1 MAVSLD
7 EAFKQESE
15 REEKEKDEEVGFFES
30 ALAGV
35 ATGLWNIPKGVFSL
49 GATMLDLVGD
59 TNMARDVE
67 AWFDEQN
74 PWDDEAEART
84 IGKITT
90 ALSQIAIPAGV
101 GFKVGSAAARA
112 WQAKNATD
120 IAQKALAAKKAGK
133 YFSLARAGELISKTP
148 GRASLTGGIVGSGLG
163 EAVVADEDIGTFA
176 DMAEGTSLEP
186 LALTMMDK
194 NQSLEGREDAFRRLK
209 NRLKFG
215 TEGALFNLAL
225 VGAGKGIQRLRGR
238 GAHKGLDEGLDEYG
252 KTTIEQDFQKVGSRY
267 GLRPEGTGTKAIHE
281 MKGYHQGTEKAIR
294 RAAGVTVAEVDTAI
308 KDLGKNISDVQ
319 GYRNTPAGQELF
331 RKNLMDKVLAPNPKD
346 KFGRNIDAGTLL
358 KPEAKTR
365 ILKELEL
372 VRRYNKLRH
381 KIRELTPR
389 MNNPRLD
396 MDARRALQQEL
407 DTLRNEW
414 NSLRRTNPD
423 IIDLVKRV
431 EGEGAF
437 KADDYYRS
445 TDENLTGDAAK
456 ALKQMMD
463 EVSKTGGAIKPL
475 EDSVIQMRMA
485 IDNMSGRLGIG
496 GTSDE
501 AFETVK
507 ANLGKYMTKVYRHH
521 EQKGLWGLGKYKPM
535 AEEINAAK
543 SSFVD
548 SRLIGA
554 RRKILA
560 DKLKAAN
567 ASARAATTPGTLAEV
582 IKKGDPMWQQF
593 EKEAIEQVDKLSK
606 NPKYIEGIE
615 READEAIARYLD
627 KIAKDEIA
635 VPGSIK
641 KKGFGDVDVKELD
654 EIRIDNSVLKE
665 RVLEPWQR
673 HLLGEV
679 KDPSYTFFATVGKQ
693 AHLNSTLRI
702 MDDIAKMGTQ
712 GDNPFVK
719 TADEVI
725 DAIDPRTGDVDV
737 RKWKKVDGLEGIAT
751 PLDNLY
757 IKAPYY
763 DAIFDTRSNWL
774 DRSSVG
780 LFYKYAILG
789 PKATSQIA
797 KTILSP
803 LTHVRNA
810 LSAGAFVAANGA
822 FFPNYGDI
830 QMLLPKALGGQ
841 AIYKQAW
848 NLSGK
853 RVLGTMTKADEA
865 LYQRLLK
872 VGVVDSQVQAGE
884 IKQLLDD
891 ILKDPSKIDR
901 QMGSRIPSKVDA
913 ARRKALK
920 GFAKLQD
927 SYVAE
932 DDFWKVINWSL
943 ERNRY
948 DQLAKTMGLNRDN
961 FKEFLTPGTV
971 KGNSSAGK
979 YFQKMAQRKGYIN
992 SAITPEEGFSNFLDE
1007 VAGKLTRNNVPNYGY
1022 IGRTGRALRQ
1032 TPFGNFIAFPIEIMR
1047 TGNNIYTTAIDE
1059 ITTGIGKGT
1068 WDNPEF
1074 KELYQMGLKRL
1085 FSFGATTVGVPSSLV
1100 ATAKAYH
1107 DVDDE
1112 EMDALRKMVPEWS
1125 KNSTLIPMG
1134 RDENGYLKYIDF
1146 SYSNAYDTLI
1156 RPFNAIVTALGENE
1170 GRDSLMKALGTGMED
1185 SLSEILKPYATE
1197 SIYTEALIDAVIRKG
1212 VGRGGRKIWNDEDDW
1227 GVKTGKSLLHLGKAL
1242 EPGSWRQLI
1251 RIGRAAT
1258 GTTDKYGRHHKL
1270 EDEIH
1275 SLYGMRIINSDPENS
1290 MKYMITDFTKRL
1302 TNDRNLFQSPLIK
1315 GGRVSPNDILNRYK
1329 YSEAKRFAT
1338 MKEMYQQIEAAR
1350 KLGVPD
1356 SKIKKMLY
1364 ARKGLDRD
1372 VAKDVLKGLYEPKRP
1387 STFFKKRIAEI
1398 NRDLNEKEGVD
1409 IENPYQLALPF
1420 IMEII
1425 RSNSNISLLDDYI
1438 KIPEFEEE
1446 IPDPT
1451 GALGLKV
1458 QNMLPG
1464 NTQVPQNYNLD
1475 AGIVQAFNQGT
1486 GTDQVSPVTGLTY
1499 VEESLLKPWEK
1510 IIKQKERTT

>member
-1 MAVSLD
+1 
-7 EAFKQESE
+7 
-15 REEKEKDEEVGFFES
+15 
-30 ALAGV
+30 
-35 ATGLWNIPKGVFSL
+35 
-49 GATMLDLVGD
+49 
-59 TNMARDVE
+59 
-67 AWFDEQN
+67 
-74 PWDDEAEART
+74 
-84 IGKITT
+84 
-90 ALSQIAIPAGV
+90 
-101 GFKVGSAAARA
+101 
-112 WQAKNATD
+112 
-120 IAQKALAAKKAGK
+120 
-133 YFSLARAGELISKTP
+133 
-148 GRASLTGGIVGSGLG
+148 
-163 EAVVADEDIGTFA
+163 
-176 DMAEGTSLEP
+176 
-186 LALTMMDK
+186 
-194 NQSLEGREDAFRRLK
+194 
-209 NRLKFG
+209 
-215 TEGALFNLAL
+215 
-225 VGAGKGIQRLRGR
+225 
-238 GAHKGLDEGLDEYG
+238 
-252 KTTIEQDFQKVGSRY
+252 
-267 GLRPEGTGTKAIHE
+267 
-281 MKGYHQGTEKAIR
+281 
-294 RAAGVTVAEVDTAI
+294 
-308 KDLGKNISDVQ
+308 
-319 GYRNTPAGQELF
+319 
-331 RKNLMDKVLAPNPKD
+331 
-346 KFGRNIDAGTLL
+346 
-358 KPEAKTR
+358 
-365 ILKELEL
+365 
-372 VRRYNKLRH
+372 
-381 KIRELTPR
+381 
-389 MNNPRLD
+389 
-396 MDARRALQQEL
+396 
-407 DTLRNEW
+407 
-414 NSLRRTNPD
+414 
-423 IIDLVKRV
+423 
-431 EGEGAF
+431 
-437 KADDYYRS
+437 
-445 TDENLTGDAAK
+445 
-456 ALKQMMD
+456 
-463 EVSKTGGAIKPL
+463 
-475 EDSVIQMRMA
+475 
-485 IDNMSGRLGIG
+485 
-496 GTSDE
+496 
-501 AFETVK
+501 
-507 ANLGKYMTKVYRHH
+507 MTKVYQHF
-521 EQKGLWGLGKYKPM
+521 EQKGLFGLGKYKPVTQ
-535 AEEINAAK
+535 EINAAK

-548 SRLIGA
+548 SRLVAA
-554 RRKILA
+554 RREILA
-560 DKLKAAN
+560 SKLKAAK
-567 ASARAATTPGTLAEV
+567 ASGQEV
-582 IKKGDPMWQQF
+582 IKQGDPLWQQF
-593 EKEAIEQVDKLSK
+593 EKEAIEEVDKLTK
-606 NPKYIEGIE
+606 RKGFIEGIE
-615 READEAIARYLD
+615 READEAVARYLD

-641 KKGFGDVDVKELD
+641 KGLGDVDVKELD
-654 EIRIDNSVLKE
+654 EIKIDNSVLKKQ
-665 RVLEPWQR
+665 VLEPWQR

-693 AHLNSTLRI
+693 AHLNSTLKI
-702 MDDIAKMGTQ
+702 MDDISRMGIQ
-712 GDNPFVK
+712 GANPFIK
-719 TADEVI
+719 SADEVI
-725 DAIDPRTGDVDV
+725 DAVDPKTGDIDA

-780 LFYKYAILG
+780 LFYKYAVLG

-822 FFPNYGDI
+822 FFPNYGDV

-841 AIYKQAW
+841 AVYKQAW

-901 QMGSRIPSKVDA
+901 QIGSRIPNKIDA

-971 KGNSSAGK
+971 KGDSSAGK

-1007 VAGKLTRNNVPNYGY
+1007 VAGKLTRNNVPNYAY
-1022 IGRTGRALRQ
+1022 VGRTGRALRQ

-1047 TGNNIYTTAIDE
+1047 TGNNIYTQAIDE
-1059 ITTGIGKGT
+1059 ITTGIGKGS

-1074 KELYQMGLKRL
+1074 KELYQLGLRRL
-1085 FSFGATTVGVPSSLV
+1085 FSFGTTAAGVPAGLV

-1107 DVDDE
+1107 DVDDQ
-1112 EMDALRKMVPEWS
+1112 EMDALRRMVPEWS

-1156 RPFNAIVTALGENE
+1156 RPFNSIVTALGENE
-1170 GRDSLMKALGTGMED
+1170 GRDSLMKALGTGMQD
-1185 SLSEILKPYATE
+1185 SLSEVLKPYATE
-1197 SIYTEALIDAVIRKG
+1197 SIYTEALLDSVIRRG

-1242 EPGSWRQLI
+1242 EPGSWRQLV
-1251 RIGRAAT
+1251 RIGQAAT

-1290 MKYMITDFTKRL
+1290 MKYMISDFTKRL

-1329 YSEAKRFAT
+1329 YSEAKRFAS
-1338 MKEMYQQIEAAR
+1338 MKDMYRDIEAAR
-1350 KLGVPD
+1350 TLGM
-1356 SKIKKMLY
+1356 SNAKIKKMLY

-1372 VAKDVLKGLYEPKRP
+1372 VAKDVLKGLYEPKKP
-1387 STFFKKRIAEI
+1387 STFFKKRMAEI

-1409 IENPYQLALPF
+1409 IENPYQLAKPF
-1420 IMEII
+1420 IREII
-1425 RSNSNISLLDDYI
+1425 RSNRNISLMDDYI

-1464 NTQVPQNYNLD
+1464 NTATPQNFNLD

-1499 VEESLLKPWEK
+1499 VEDSLLKPWEK
-1510 IIKQKERTT
+1510 ILKQKERTT

>member
-7 EAFKQESE
+7 KFLDQESE
-15 REEKEKDEEVGFFES
+15 REETKKDEEVGFFES

-35 ATGLWNIPKGVFSL
+35 ATGLWNIPKTAFSL
-49 GATMLDLVGD
+49 GATVMDLVGD
-59 TNMARDVE
+59 TNTARDVE
-67 AWFDEQN
+67 AWFDEVN

-84 IGKITT
+84 IGKITS
-90 ALSQIAIPAGV
+90 ALAQVAIPAGV
-101 GFKVGSAAARA
+101 GFKLGSAAART
-112 WQAKNATD
+112 WQAKNAAD
-120 IAQKALAAKKAGK
+120 LAQKALAAKKAGK
-133 YFSLARAGELISKTP
+133 YFSLAKAGELISRTP
-148 GRASLTGGIVGSGLG
+148 GRASLTGGLLG
-163 EAVVADEDIGTFA
+163 AGAAEAVVADENIGTFG

-186 LALTMMDK
+186 LAITMMDR
-194 NQSLEGREDAFRRLK
+194 NESLEGRADAFRRLK

-238 GAHKGLDEGLDEYG
+238 GAHKGVDEGLDEWAKG
-252 KTTIEQDFQKVGSRY
+252 TIEQDFQKVGSRY

-294 RAAGVTVAEVDTAI
+294 RAASVTVQEVDTAI
-308 KDLGKNISDVQ
+308 KDLGKNISDAQ

-331 RKNLMDKVLAPNPKD
+331 KKNLMDRVLAPNPKD

-372 VRRYNKLRH
+372 VRRYNNLRH
-381 KIRELTPR
+381 KIRTLTPK
-389 MNNPRLD
+389 MNNPRLG
-396 MDARRALQQEL
+396 MDARRALQEEL
-407 DTLRNEW
+407 DTLRTEW
-414 NSLRRTNPD
+414 NALKRTNPD
-423 IIDLVKRV
+423 IIELAKRV
-431 EGEGAF
+431 EGRGAF
-437 KADDYYRS
+437 KAEDYYRS

-463 EVSKTGGAIKPL
+463 QTAQAGGVIKPL
-475 EDSVIQMRMA
+475 EDSIIQMRMA
-485 IDNMSGRLGIG
+485 VDNMSGRLGIG
-496 GTSDE
+496 GISDD
-501 AFETVK
+501 AFEAVK
-507 ANLGKYMTKVYRHH
+507 SNLGKYMTKVYRHH
-521 EQKGLWGLGKYKPM
+521 EQKGLFGLGKYKPV
-535 AEEINAAK
+535 AEEISAAR

-548 SRLIGA
+548 SRLIA
-554 RRKILA
+554 TRRKILS

-567 ASARAATTPGTLAEV
+567 ASARAAATPGTPAAV

-593 EKEAIEQVDKLSK
+593 EKEAIDEVDKLTKNDKFMTGIEAQADDAIAKYLSK
-606 NPKYIEGIE
+606 IEGDQIP
-615 READEAIARYLD
+615 
-627 KIAKDEIA
+627 
-635 VPGSIK
+635 VPGSVK
-641 KKGFGDVDVKELD
+641 QSRFGDVDVKEVD

-679 KDPSYTFFATVGKQ
+679 KDPSYTFFQTVGKQ

-712 GDNPFVK
+712 GNNPFVK
-719 TADEVI
+719 TADEVM
-725 DAIDPRTGDVDV
+725 DAIDPHTGEVDI
-737 RKWKKVDGLEGIAT
+737 RKWKKVEGLEGIAT

-763 DAIFDTRSNWL
+763 DAIFDTKSNWL
-774 DRSSVG
+774 NRQGNTVG
-780 LFYKYAILG
+780 LFYKYAVLA

-822 FFPNYGDI
+822 FFPTYGDI

-848 NLSGK
+848 SLSGK

-891 ILKDPSKIDR
+891 ILKDPAKIDR
-901 QMGSRIPSKVDA
+901 QIGSKIPSKVDA

-948 DQLAKTMGLNRDN
+948 DQLAKHMGLSSKN
-961 FKEFLTPGTV
+961 FKNYLNPATAEG
-971 KGNSSAGK
+971 KSGAGK
-979 YFQKMAQRKGYIN
+979 YFQNMTKRKGYIN
-992 SAITPEEGFSNFLDE
+992 SAITPDEGFSNFLDE
-1007 VAGKLTRNNVPNYGY
+1007 VAGNLTRNNVPNYAY

-1068 WDNPEF
+1068 WSNPEF

-1085 FSFGATTVGVPSSLV
+1085 FSFGTTVAGVPAGLV

-1156 RPFNAIVTALGENE
+1156 RPFNSIVNALGENE

-1185 SLSEILKPYATE
+1185 GLSELLKPYATE
-1197 SIYTEALIDAVIRKG
+1197 SIYTEALLDSVIRRG

-1227 GVKTGKSLLHLGKAL
+1227 GVKVGKSMLHLGKAL
-1242 EPGSWRQLI
+1242 EPGSFRQLI
-1251 RIGRAAT
+1251 RLSKAAA

-1290 MKYMITDFTKRL
+1290 MKYMISDFTKRL

-1315 GGRVSPNDILNRYK
+1315 GGRITPNDILNRYK

-1338 MKEMYQQIEAAR
+1338 MKDMYQDIEAAR
-1350 KLGVPD
+1350 TLGMSD
-1356 SKIKKMLY
+1356 AKIRRMLY

-1372 VAKDVLKGLYEPKRP
+1372 VAKDVLRGVYEPKQP
-1387 STFFKKRIAEI
+1387 STFFIKRMREI
-1398 NRDLNEKEGVD
+1398 TKDLNEKEGVD
-1409 IENPYQLALPF
+1409 IENPYNLIRPF
-1420 IMEII
+1420 IREII
-1425 RSNSNISLLDDYI
+1425 STNRNISLKDDYI
-1438 KIPEFEEE
+1438 KIPNFDEE

-1458 QNMLPG
+1458 QDMMPAGLTATYSP
-1464 NTQVPQNYNLD
+1464 D
-1475 AGIVQAFNQGT
+1475 ANIVQATNQGT
-1486 GTDQVSPVTGLTY
+1486 GTPIPYNQMTIAQRLEYDKLMRG
-1499 VEESLLKPWEK
+1499 
-1510 IIKQKERTT
+1510 IG

>member
-1 MAVSLD
+1 MAVSID
-7 EAFKQESE
+7 EAFKQDSE
-15 REEKEKDEEVGFFES
+15 REEKKKDEEVGFFES

-49 GATMLDLVGD
+49 GATVMDLVGD

-101 GFKVGSAAARA
+101 GFKVGSAAAKA
-112 WQAKNATD
+112 WQAKNAAD

-148 GRASLTGGIVGSGLG
+148 GRASLTGGLIGSGLG

-186 LALTMMDK
+186 LAITMMDK

-238 GAHKGLDEGLDEYG
+238 GAYKGMDEGLDEYG
-252 KTTIEQDFQKVGSRY
+252 KTMIEQDFQKVGSRY

-294 RAAGVTVAEVDTAI
+294 RAAQVTTQEVDTAI
-308 KDLGKNISDVQ
+308 KDLGKNVYDNYLNARK
-319 GYRNTPAGQELF
+319 GYANSVEGQELF
-331 RKNLMDKVLAPNPKD
+331 KKDLFERILAPNKKD
-346 KFGRNIDAGTLL
+346 KFGRNLDTGTLL

-365 ILKELEL
+365 ILKELDL
-372 VRRYNKLRH
+372 VRKYRRLRD
-381 KIRELTPR
+381 KITELTPK
-389 MNNPRLD
+389 MNNPKLD
-396 MDARRALQQEL
+396 IDGRRALEEGL
-407 DTLRNEW
+407 SGLRSEW
-414 NSLRRTNPD
+414 NALKKANPD
-423 IIDLVKRV
+423 ILELVKRV
-431 EGEGAF
+431 ENQGVF

-445 TDENLTGDAAK
+445 TDEAITGDAAK
-456 ALKQMMD
+456 ALKEMMGD
-463 EVSKTGGAIKPL
+463 ASKYGGNVKPL
-475 EDSVIQMRMA
+475 EDSIIQMRMA
-485 IDNMSGRLGIG
+485 IDNMSGRLGVG
-496 GTSDE
+496 GISDE

-507 ANLGKYMTKVYRHH
+507 SNLGKYMTKVYRHH
-521 EQKGLWGLGKYKPM
+521 EQKGLWGLGKYKPV

-548 SRLIGA
+548 SRLVA
-554 RRKILA
+554 TRRQILA
-560 DKLKAAN
+560 SKLKAAK
-567 ASARAATTPGTLAEV
+567 AGGQEAIE
-582 IKKGDPMWQQF
+582 KGSPMWQQF
-593 EKEAIEQVDKLSK
+593 EKEAIEEVDKLTK
-606 NPKYIEGIE
+606 RKGFIEGIE
-615 READEAIARYLD
+615 READEAVARYLD

-641 KKGFGDVDVKELD
+641 KGLGDVDVKELD
-654 EIRIDNSVLKE
+654 EIKIDNSVLKKQ
-665 RVLEPWQR
+665 VLEPWQR

-693 AHLNSTLRI
+693 AHLNSTLKI
-702 MDDIAKMGTQ
+702 MDDISRMGIQ
-712 GDNPFVK
+712 GANPFIK
-719 TADEVI
+719 SADEVI
-725 DAIDPRTGDVDV
+725 DAVDPKTGDIDA

-780 LFYKYAILG
+780 LFYKYAVLG

-822 FFPNYGDI
+822 FFPNYGDV
-830 QMLLPKALGGQ
+830 QMLLPKSLGGQ
-841 AIYKQAW
+841 AVYQEAW

-853 RVLGTMTKADEA
+853 RVLGTMKPADE
-865 LYQRLLK
+865 LMYQRLLK

-901 QMGSRIPSKVDA
+901 QIGSRIPNKIDA

-971 KGNSSAGK
+971 KGDSSAGK

-1007 VAGKLTRNNVPNYGY
+1007 VAGKLTRNNVPNYAY
-1022 IGRTGRALRQ
+1022 VGRTGRALRQ

-1047 TGNNIYTTAIDE
+1047 TGNNIYTQAIDE
-1059 ITTGIGKGT
+1059 ITTGIGKGS

-1074 KELYQMGLKRL
+1074 KELYQLGLRRL
-1085 FSFGATTVGVPSSLV
+1085 FSFGTTAAGVPAGLV

-1112 EMDALRKMVPEWS
+1112 EMDALRRMVPEWS

-1156 RPFNAIVTALGENE
+1156 RPFNSIVTALGENE
-1170 GRDSLMKALGTGMED
+1170 GRDSLMKALGTGMQD
-1185 SLSEILKPYATE
+1185 SLSEVLKPYATE
-1197 SIYTEALIDAVIRKG
+1197 SIYTEALLDSVIRRG

-1242 EPGSWRQLI
+1242 EPGSWRQLV
-1251 RIGRAAT
+1251 RIGQAAT

-1290 MKYMITDFTKRL
+1290 MKYMISDFTKRL

-1329 YSEAKRFAT
+1329 YSEAKRFAS
-1338 MKEMYQQIEAAR
+1338 MKDMYRDIEAAR
-1350 KLGVPD
+1350 TLGM
-1356 SKIKKMLY
+1356 SNAKIKKMLY

-1372 VAKDVLKGLYEPKRP
+1372 VAKDVLRGLYEPKKP
-1387 STFFKKRIAEI
+1387 STFFKKRMAEI

-1409 IENPYQLALPF
+1409 IENPYQLAKPF
-1420 IMEII
+1420 IREII
-1425 RSNSNISLLDDYI
+1425 RSNRNISLMDDYI

-1464 NTQVPQNYNLD
+1464 NTATPQNFNLD
-1475 AGIVQAFNQGT
+1475 AGIVSAFNQGT

-1510 IIKQKERTT
+1510 ILKQKERTT

>member
-1 MAVSLD
+1 MAVSID
-7 EAFKQESE
+7 EAFKQDSE
-15 REEKEKDEEVGFFES
+15 REEKKKDEEVGFFES

-49 GATMLDLVGD
+49 GATVMDLVGD

-101 GFKVGSAAARA
+101 GFKVGSAAAKA
-112 WQAKNATD
+112 WQAKNAAD

-148 GRASLTGGIVGSGLG
+148 GRASLTGGLIGSGLG

-238 GAHKGLDEGLDEYG
+238 GAYKGMDEGLDEYG
-252 KTTIEQDFQKVGSRY
+252 KTMIEQDFQKVGSRY

-308 KDLGKNISDVQ
+308 KDLGKNVYDNYLNARK
-319 GYRNTPAGQELF
+319 GYANSVEGQELF
-331 RKNLMDKVLAPNPKD
+331 KKDLFERILAPNKKD
-346 KFGRNIDAGTLL
+346 KFGRNLDTGTLL
-358 KPEAKTR
+358 KPGAKER
-365 ILKELEL
+365 IIKELDL
-372 VRRYNKLRH
+372 VRKYRRLRD
-381 KIRELTPR
+381 KITELTPK
-389 MNNPRLD
+389 MNNPKLD
-396 MDARRALQQEL
+396 IDGRRALEEGL
-407 DTLRNEW
+407 SGLRSEW
-414 NSLRRTNPD
+414 NALKKANPD
-423 IIDLVKRV
+423 ILELVKRV
-431 EGEGAF
+431 ENQGVF

-445 TDENLTGDAAK
+445 TDDAITGDAAK
-456 ALKQMMD
+456 ALKEMMGD
-463 EVSKTGGAIKPL
+463 ASKYGGNVKPL
-475 EDSVIQMRMA
+475 EDSIIQMRMA
-485 IDNMSGRLGIG
+485 IDNMSGRLGVG
-496 GTSDE
+496 GISDE

-507 ANLGKYMTKVYRHH
+507 SNLGKYMTKVYRHH
-521 EQKGLWGLGKYKPM
+521 EQKGLWGLGKYKPV

-548 SRLIGA
+548 SRLVA
-554 RRKILA
+554 TRRQILA
-560 DKLKAAN
+560 SKLKAAK
-567 ASARAATTPGTLAEV
+567 AGGQEAIE
-582 IKKGDPMWQQF
+582 KGSPMWQQF
-593 EKEAIEQVDKLSK
+593 EKEAIEEVDKLTK
-606 NPKYIEGIE
+606 RKGFIEGIE
-615 READEAIARYLD
+615 READEAVARYLD

-641 KKGFGDVDVKELD
+641 KGLGDVDVKELD
-654 EIRIDNSVLKE
+654 EIKIDNSVLKKQ
-665 RVLEPWQR
+665 VLEPWQR

-693 AHLNSTLRI
+693 AHLNSTLKI
-702 MDDIAKMGTQ
+702 MDDISRMGIQ
-712 GDNPFVK
+712 GANPFIK
-719 TADEVI
+719 SADEVI
-725 DAIDPRTGDVDV
+725 DAVDPKTGDIDA

-780 LFYKYAILG
+780 LFYKYAVLG

-822 FFPNYGDI
+822 FFPNYGDV

-841 AIYKQAW
+841 AVYKQAW

-901 QMGSRIPSKVDA
+901 QIGSRIPNKIDA

-971 KGNSSAGK
+971 KGDSSAGK

-1007 VAGKLTRNNVPNYGY
+1007 VAGKLTRNNVPNYAY
-1022 IGRTGRALRQ
+1022 VGRTGRALRQ

-1047 TGNNIYTTAIDE
+1047 TGNNIYTQAIDE
-1059 ITTGIGKGT
+1059 ITTGIGKGS

-1074 KELYQMGLKRL
+1074 KELYQLGLRRL
-1085 FSFGATTVGVPSSLV
+1085 FSFGTTAAGVPAGLV

-1112 EMDALRKMVPEWS
+1112 EMDALRRMVPEWS

-1156 RPFNAIVTALGENE
+1156 RPFNSIVTALGENE
-1170 GRDSLMKALGTGMED
+1170 GRDSLMKALGTGMQD
-1185 SLSEILKPYATE
+1185 SLSEVLKPYATE
-1197 SIYTEALIDAVIRKG
+1197 SIYTEALLDSVIRRG

-1242 EPGSWRQLI
+1242 EPGSWRQLV
-1251 RIGRAAT
+1251 RIGQAAT

-1290 MKYMITDFTKRL
+1290 MKYMISDFTKRL

-1329 YSEAKRFAT
+1329 YSEAKRFAS
-1338 MKEMYQQIEAAR
+1338 MKDMYRDIEAAR
-1350 KLGVPD
+1350 TLGM
-1356 SKIKKMLY
+1356 SNAKIKKMLY

-1372 VAKDVLKGLYEPKRP
+1372 VAKDVLKGLYEPKKP
-1387 STFFKKRIAEI
+1387 STFFKKRMAEI

-1409 IENPYQLALPF
+1409 IENPYQLAKPF
-1420 IMEII
+1420 IREII
-1425 RSNSNISLLDDYI
+1425 RSNRNISLMDDYI

-1486 GTDQVSPVTGLTY
+1486 GTDQISPVTGLTY

-1510 IIKQKERTT
+1510 ILKQKERTT

>member
-1 MAVSLD
+1 MAVSID
-7 EAFKQESE
+7 EAFKQDSE
-15 REEKEKDEEVGFFES
+15 REEKDKDEEVGFFES

-49 GATMLDLVGD
+49 GATVMDLVGD

-67 AWFDEQN
+67 KWFDDVN

-101 GFKVGSAAARA
+101 GFKVGSAAAKA
-112 WQAKNATD
+112 WQAKNAAD

-148 GRASLTGGIVGSGLG
+148 GRASLTGGLIGSGLG

-238 GAHKGLDEGLDEYG
+238 GAYKGMDEGLDEYG
-252 KTTIEQDFQKVGSRY
+252 KTMIEQDFQKVGSRY

-294 RAAGVTVAEVDTAI
+294 RAAGVTVNEVDTAI
-308 KDLGKNISDVQ
+308 KDLGKNVYDNYLNARK
-319 GYRNTPAGQELF
+319 GYANSVEGQELF
-331 RKNLMDKVLAPNPKD
+331 KKDLFERILAPNKKD
-346 KFGRNIDAGTLL
+346 KFGRNLDTGTLL
-358 KPEAKTR
+358 KPGAKER
-365 ILKELEL
+365 IIKELDL
-372 VRRYNKLRH
+372 VRKYRRLRD
-381 KIRELTPR
+381 KITELTPK
-389 MNNPRLD
+389 MNNPKLD
-396 MDARRALQQEL
+396 IDGRRALEEGL
-407 DTLRNEW
+407 SGLRSEW
-414 NSLRRTNPD
+414 NALKKANPD
-423 IIDLVKRV
+423 ILELVKRV
-431 EGEGAF
+431 ENQGVF

-445 TDENLTGDAAK
+445 TDDAITGDAAK
-456 ALKQMMD
+456 ALKEMMGD
-463 EVSKTGGAIKPL
+463 ASKYGGNVKPL
-475 EDSVIQMRMA
+475 EDSIIQMRMA
-485 IDNMSGRLGIG
+485 IDNMSGRLGVG
-496 GTSDE
+496 GISDE

-507 ANLGKYMTKVYRHH
+507 SNLGKYMTKVYRHH
-521 EQKGLWGLGKYKPM
+521 EQKGLWGLGKYKPV

-548 SRLIGA
+548 SRLVA
-554 RRKILA
+554 TRRQILA
-560 DKLKAAN
+560 SKLKAAK
-567 ASARAATTPGTLAEV
+567 AGGQEAIE
-582 IKKGDPMWQQF
+582 KGSPMWQQF
-593 EKEAIEQVDKLSK
+593 EKEAIEEVDKLTK
-606 NPKYIEGIE
+606 RKGFIEGIE
-615 READEAIARYLD
+615 READEAVARYLD

-641 KKGFGDVDVKELD
+641 KGLGDVDVKELD
-654 EIRIDNSVLKE
+654 EIKIDNSVLKKQ
-665 RVLEPWQR
+665 VLEPWQR

-693 AHLNSTLRI
+693 AHLNSTLKI
-702 MDDIAKMGTQ
+702 MDDISRMGIQ
-712 GDNPFVK
+712 GANPFIK
-719 TADEVI
+719 SADEVI
-725 DAIDPRTGDVDV
+725 DAVDPKTGDIDA

-780 LFYKYAILG
+780 LFYKYAVLG

-822 FFPNYGDI
+822 FFPNYGDV

-841 AIYKQAW
+841 AVYKQAW

-901 QMGSRIPSKVDA
+901 QIGSRIPNKIDA

-971 KGNSSAGK
+971 KGDSSAGK

-1007 VAGKLTRNNVPNYGY
+1007 VAGKLTRNNVPNYAY
-1022 IGRTGRALRQ
+1022 VGRTGRALRQ

-1047 TGNNIYTTAIDE
+1047 TGNNIYTQAIDE
-1059 ITTGIGKGT
+1059 ITTGIGKGS

-1074 KELYQMGLKRL
+1074 KELYQLGLRRL
-1085 FSFGATTVGVPSSLV
+1085 FSFGTTAAGVPAGLV

-1107 DVDDE
+1107 DVDDQ
-1112 EMDALRKMVPEWS
+1112 EMDALRRMVPEWS

-1156 RPFNAIVTALGENE
+1156 RPFNSIVTALGENE
-1170 GRDSLMKALGTGMED
+1170 GRDSLMKALGTGMQD
-1185 SLSEILKPYATE
+1185 SLSEVLKPYATE
-1197 SIYTEALIDAVIRKG
+1197 SIYTEALLDSVIRRG

-1242 EPGSWRQLI
+1242 EPGSWRQLV
-1251 RIGRAAT
+1251 RIGQAAT

-1290 MKYMITDFTKRL
+1290 MKYMISDFTKRL

-1338 MKEMYQQIEAAR
+1338 MKDMYRDIEAAR
-1350 KLGVPD
+1350 TLGMSE
-1356 SKIKKMLY
+1356 SKIRRMLY

-1372 VAKDVLKGLYEPKRP
+1372 VARDVLKGLYEPKQP
-1387 STFFKKRIAEI
+1387 SEFFKKRMAEI

-1409 IENPYQLALPF
+1409 IENPYGLVRPF
-1420 IMEII
+1420 IREII
-1425 RSNSNISLLDDYI
+1425 KANRNISLMDDYI
-1438 KIPEFEEE
+1438 KLPEFEED

-1464 NTQVPQNYNLD
+1464 NTATPQNYNLD

-1486 GTDQVSPVTGLTY
+1486 GNDQISPVTGLTY

-1510 IIKQKERTT
+1510 ILKQKERTT

>member
-1 MAVSLD
+1 MAVSID
-7 EAFKQESE
+7 EAFKQDSE
-15 REEKEKDEEVGFFES
+15 REEKDKDEEVGFFES

-49 GATMLDLVGD
+49 GATVMDLVGD

-67 AWFDEQN
+67 KWFDDVN

-101 GFKVGSAAARA
+101 GFKVGSAAAKA
-112 WQAKNATD
+112 WQAKNAAD

-148 GRASLTGGIVGSGLG
+148 GRASLTGGLIGSGLG

-238 GAHKGLDEGLDEYG
+238 GAYKGMDEGLDEYG
-252 KTTIEQDFQKVGSRY
+252 KTMIEQDFQKVGSRY

-294 RAAGVTVAEVDTAI
+294 RAAGVTVNEVDTAI
-308 KDLGKNISDVQ
+308 KDLGKNVYDNYLNARK
-319 GYRNTPAGQELF
+319 GYANSVEGQELF
-331 RKNLMDKVLAPNPKD
+331 KKDLFERILAPNKKD
-346 KFGRNIDAGTLL
+346 KFGRNLDTGTLL

-365 ILKELEL
+365 ILKELDL
-372 VRRYNKLRH
+372 VRKYRRLRD
-381 KIRELTPR
+381 KITELTPK
-389 MNNPRLD
+389 MNNPKLD
-396 MDARRALQQEL
+396 IDGRRALEEGL
-407 DTLRNEW
+407 SGLRSEW
-414 NSLRRTNPD
+414 NALKKANPD
-423 IIDLVKRV
+423 ILELVKRV
-431 EGEGAF
+431 ENQGVF

-445 TDENLTGDAAK
+445 TDEAITGDAAK
-456 ALKQMMD
+456 ALKEMMGD
-463 EVSKTGGAIKPL
+463 ASKYGGNVKPL
-475 EDSVIQMRMA
+475 EDSIIQMRMA
-485 IDNMSGRLGIG
+485 IDNMSGRLGVG
-496 GTSDE
+496 GISDE

-507 ANLGKYMTKVYRHH
+507 SNLGKYMTKVYRHH
-521 EQKGLWGLGKYKPM
+521 EQKGLWGLGKYKPV

-548 SRLIGA
+548 SRLVA
-554 RRKILA
+554 TRRQILA
-560 DKLKAAN
+560 SKLKAAK
-567 ASARAATTPGTLAEV
+567 AGGQEAIE
-582 IKKGDPMWQQF
+582 KGSPMWQQF
-593 EKEAIEQVDKLSK
+593 EKEAIEEVDKLTK
-606 NPKYIEGIE
+606 RKGFIEGIE
-615 READEAIARYLD
+615 READEAVARYLD

-641 KKGFGDVDVKELD
+641 KGLGDVDVKELD
-654 EIRIDNSVLKE
+654 EIKIDNSVLKKQ
-665 RVLEPWQR
+665 VLEPWQR

-693 AHLNSTLRI
+693 AHLNSTLKI
-702 MDDIAKMGTQ
+702 MDDISRMGIQ
-712 GDNPFVK
+712 GANPFIK
-719 TADEVI
+719 SADEVI
-725 DAIDPRTGDVDV
+725 DAVDPKTGDIDA

-780 LFYKYAILG
+780 LFYKYAVLG

-822 FFPNYGDI
+822 FFPNYGDV

-841 AIYKQAW
+841 AVYKQAW

-901 QMGSRIPSKVDA
+901 QIGSRIPNKIDA

-971 KGNSSAGK
+971 KGDSSAGK

-1007 VAGKLTRNNVPNYGY
+1007 VAGKLTRNNVPNYAY
-1022 IGRTGRALRQ
+1022 VGRTGRALRQ

-1047 TGNNIYTTAIDE
+1047 TGNNIYTQAIDE
-1059 ITTGIGKGT
+1059 ITTGIGKGS

-1074 KELYQMGLKRL
+1074 KELYQLGLRRL
-1085 FSFGATTVGVPSSLV
+1085 FSFGTTAAGVPAGLV

-1107 DVDDE
+1107 DVDDQ
-1112 EMDALRKMVPEWS
+1112 EMDALRRMVPEWS

-1156 RPFNAIVTALGENE
+1156 RPFNSIVTALGENE
-1170 GRDSLMKALGTGMED
+1170 GRDSLMKALGTGMQD
-1185 SLSEILKPYATE
+1185 SLSEVLKPYATE
-1197 SIYTEALIDAVIRKG
+1197 SIYTEALLDSVIRRG

-1242 EPGSWRQLI
+1242 EPGSWRQLV
-1251 RIGRAAT
+1251 RIGQAAT

-1290 MKYMITDFTKRL
+1290 MKYMISDFTKRL

-1329 YSEAKRFAT
+1329 YSEAKRFAS
-1338 MKEMYQQIEAAR
+1338 MKDMYRDIEAAR
-1350 KLGVPD
+1350 TLGM
-1356 SKIKKMLY
+1356 SNAKIKKMLY

-1372 VAKDVLKGLYEPKRP
+1372 VAKDVLRGLYEPKKP
-1387 STFFKKRIAEI
+1387 STFFKKRMAEI

-1409 IENPYQLALPF
+1409 IENPYQLAKPF
-1420 IMEII
+1420 IREII
-1425 RSNSNISLLDDYI
+1425 RSNRNISLMDDYI

-1464 NTQVPQNYNLD
+1464 NTATPQNYNLD
-1475 AGIVQAFNQGT
+1475 SGIVSAFNQGT

-1510 IIKQKERTT
+1510 ILKQKERTT

>member
-1 MAVSLD
+1 MAVSID
-7 EAFKQESE
+7 EAFKQDSE
-15 REEKEKDEEVGFFES
+15 REEKDKDEEVGFFES

-49 GATMLDLVGD
+49 GATVMDLVGD

-67 AWFDEQN
+67 KWFDDVN

-101 GFKVGSAAARA
+101 GFKVGSAAAKA
-112 WQAKNATD
+112 WQAKNAAD

-148 GRASLTGGIVGSGLG
+148 GRASLTGGLIGSGLG

-186 LALTMMDK
+186 LAITMMDK

-238 GAHKGLDEGLDEYG
+238 GAYKGMDEGLDEYG
-252 KTTIEQDFQKVGSRY
+252 KTMIEQDFQKVGSRY

-294 RAAGVTVAEVDTAI
+294 RAAGVTVNEVDTAI
-308 KDLGKNISDVQ
+308 KDLGKNVYDNYLNARK
-319 GYRNTPAGQELF
+319 GYANSVEGQELF
-331 RKNLMDKVLAPNPKD
+331 KKDLFERILAPNKKD
-346 KFGRNIDAGTLL
+346 KFGRNLDTGTLL

-365 ILKELEL
+365 ILKELDL
-372 VRRYNKLRH
+372 VRKYRRLRD
-381 KIRELTPR
+381 KITELTPK
-389 MNNPRLD
+389 MNNPKLD
-396 MDARRALQQEL
+396 IDGRRALEEGL
-407 DTLRNEW
+407 SGLRSEW
-414 NSLRRTNPD
+414 NALKKANPD
-423 IIDLVKRV
+423 ILELVKRV
-431 EGEGAF
+431 ENQGVF

-445 TDENLTGDAAK
+445 TDDAITGDAAK
-456 ALKQMMD
+456 ALKEMMGD
-463 EVSKTGGAIKPL
+463 ASKYGGNVKPL
-475 EDSVIQMRMA
+475 EDSIIQMRMA
-485 IDNMSGRLGIG
+485 IDNMSGRLGVG
-496 GTSDE
+496 GISDE

-507 ANLGKYMTKVYRHH
+507 SNLGKYMTKVYRHH
-521 EQKGLWGLGKYKPM
+521 EQKGLWGLGKYKPV

-548 SRLIGA
+548 SRLVA
-554 RRKILA
+554 TRRQILA
-560 DKLKAAN
+560 SKLKAAK
-567 ASARAATTPGTLAEV
+567 AGGQEAIE
-582 IKKGDPMWQQF
+582 KGSPMWQQF
-593 EKEAIEQVDKLSK
+593 EKEAIEEVDKLTK
-606 NPKYIEGIE
+606 RKGFIEGIE
-615 READEAIARYLD
+615 READEAVARYLD

-641 KKGFGDVDVKELD
+641 KGLGDVDVKELD
-654 EIRIDNSVLKE
+654 EIKIDNSVLKKQ
-665 RVLEPWQR
+665 VLEPWQR

-693 AHLNSTLRI
+693 AHLNSTLKI
-702 MDDIAKMGTQ
+702 MDDISRMGIQ
-712 GDNPFVK
+712 GANPFIK
-719 TADEVI
+719 SADEVI
-725 DAIDPRTGDVDV
+725 DAVDPKTGDIDA

-780 LFYKYAILG
+780 LFYKYAVLG

-822 FFPNYGDI
+822 FFPNYGDV

-841 AIYKQAW
+841 AVYKQAW

-901 QMGSRIPSKVDA
+901 QIGSRIPNKIDA

-971 KGNSSAGK
+971 KGDSSAGK

-1007 VAGKLTRNNVPNYGY
+1007 VAGKLTRNNVPNYAY
-1022 IGRTGRALRQ
+1022 VGRTGRALRQ

-1047 TGNNIYTTAIDE
+1047 TGNNIYTQAIDE
-1059 ITTGIGKGT
+1059 ITTGIGKGS

-1074 KELYQMGLKRL
+1074 KELYQLGLRRL
-1085 FSFGATTVGVPSSLV
+1085 FSFGTTAAGVPAGLV

-1112 EMDALRKMVPEWS
+1112 EMDALRRMVPEWS

-1156 RPFNAIVTALGENE
+1156 RPFNSIVTALGENE
-1170 GRDSLMKALGTGMED
+1170 GRDSLMKALGTGMQD
-1185 SLSEILKPYATE
+1185 SLSEVLKPYATE
-1197 SIYTEALIDAVIRKG
+1197 SIYTEALLDSVIRRG

-1242 EPGSWRQLI
+1242 EPGSWRQLV
-1251 RIGRAAT
+1251 RIGQAAT

-1290 MKYMITDFTKRL
+1290 MKYMISDFTKRL

-1338 MKEMYQQIEAAR
+1338 MKDMYRDIEAAR
-1350 KLGVPD
+1350 TLGMSE
-1356 SKIKKMLY
+1356 SKIRRMLY

-1372 VAKDVLKGLYEPKRP
+1372 VAKDVLKGLYEPKKP
-1387 STFFKKRIAEI
+1387 STFFKKRMAEI

-1409 IENPYQLALPF
+1409 IENPYQLAKPF
-1420 IMEII
+1420 IREII
-1425 RSNSNISLLDDYI
+1425 RSNRNISLMDDYI

-1486 GTDQVSPVTGLTY
+1486 GTDQVSPVTGLTD

-1510 IIKQKERTT
+1510 ILKQKERTT